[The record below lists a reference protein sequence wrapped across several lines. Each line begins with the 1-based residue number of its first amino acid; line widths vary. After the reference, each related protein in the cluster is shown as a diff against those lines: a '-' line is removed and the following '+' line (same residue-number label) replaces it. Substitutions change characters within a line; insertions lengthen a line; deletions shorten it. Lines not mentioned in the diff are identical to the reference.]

1 MRLERTI
8 NPHSFRCLEYIL
20 YTSSFLESGTR
31 TRHRLGLDELEDV
44 HELLLQ
50 LLLHDAERDVVAE
63 RGNVVLQ
70 LLQLLEV
77 LAGEEVRSRRQ
88 GLSRLCARA
97 TKCRGEIWGR
107 GVELRM
113 ALYYMRVESEG

>member
-8 NPHSFRCLEYIL
+8 NPHSFRYLEYIL

-97 TKCRGEIWGR
+97 TKCRGK
-107 GVELRM
+107 
-113 ALYYMRVESEG
+113 

>member
-1 MRLERTI
+1 MA
-8 NPHSFRCLEYIL
+8 
-20 YTSSFLESGTR
+20 R

-50 LLLHDAERDVVAE
+50 FLLHDAERDVVAE

-77 LAGEEVRSRRQ
+77 LAREEVRSRRQ
-88 GLSRLCARA
+88 GLPRLCAC
-97 TKCRGEIWGR
+97 TKCVGNGL
-107 GVELRM
+107 GVE
-113 ALYYMRVESEG
+113 YYGWRYIYGY